1 MTKDD
6 LKQIRELLQDNNK
19 DLRSEF
25 GKLLSDNNADLRKEF
40 SELLQESNK
49 DLKKELTETIVSEIG
64 EIVNTAFSEFEEKT
78 ARRFDKIDEDLA
90 QKPSLREINA
100 WADSNLIP
108 FQRDVEKLKYLHI
121 KELKDIPD
129 NLTVSSALIDEG
141 LN

>member
-6 LKQIRELLQDNNK
+6 LKQIKELLQDNNK
-19 DLRSEF
+19 DLRREV
-25 GKLLSDNNADLRKEF
+25 GELLSENSADLRKEL
-40 SELLQESNK
+40 SEVIDVKLDK
-49 DLKKELTETIVSEIG
+49 AVSEIAG
-64 EIVNTAFSEFEEKT
+64 MVNVAFTEFEEKT